1 MLPVSFFFTPRS
13 GLVRAARRAAACWWL
28 AAAPLAAQDPIDRG
42 VRVGIT
48 YTAGTRPRL
57 VILPGAGLD
66 SVRAILQRDLDFS
79 DRFEVLPLESGGGTG
94 GPRVNYQLYRTLGA
108 EYGVDVRSDAAGVVV
123 RLHDIGA
130 GTVRQQQPF
139 ALPAQ
144 SAPGFRMAV
153 HRVSDEV
160 VRWVTGTPG
169 VAATRLVVLMNKRAY
184 RVDSDGADV
193 TPVTP
198 ASETVLSP
206 TWSPDGRYVAYT
218 RFLDGIGPDHV
229 ARPGHRARRS
239 GCSGPSRSS
248 TSRRPSRPTAGPWPS
263 RGRPRSGGTDIYAV
277 NVTDQCCLRRLT
289 VGRFADNLSPTYAPD
304 GRRIAFVSTRP
315 GTPQI
320 YAMSSDG
327 TDQELLAPYDYG
339 ATGPSN
345 APEWSPDGASVAF
358 HRDIDR
364 APQVFI
370 LEVGSRR
377 FKQLTSSGRNSDPTW
392 APDGRH
398 LAFVSDRSG
407 RAQVWIIDT
416 ETGRIRQLPLSGEV
430 RLPHGPAGSA
440 RPHRN
445 RTP

>member
-1 MLPVSFFFTPRS
+1 MLVA
-13 GLVRAARRAAACWWL
+13 GLLLVAAS
-28 AAAPLAAQDPIDRG
+28 PLMAQDPIDRG

-48 YTAGTRPRL
+48 YQPGTRPRL
-57 VILPGAGLD
+57 VMLPGPGLD
-66 SVRAILQRDLDFS
+66 SVRAIIQRDLDFS
-79 DRFEVLPLESGGGTG
+79 DRFEVLPLESGGSTMASA
-94 GPRVNYQLYRTLGA
+94 VNYPLYRTLGA
-108 EYGVDVRSDAAGVVV
+108 EYGVAVRSDAGGVVV
-123 RLHDIGA
+123 QLHDIGG
-130 GTVRQQQPF
+130 GTIRQQQPF
-139 ALPAQ
+139 AV
-144 SAPGFRMAV
+144 PGESTPEFRMAV
-153 HRVSDEV
+153 HRISDEV

-169 VAATRLVVLMNKRAY
+169 VAATRLLVLIDKRAY
-184 RVDSDGADV
+184 RVDSDGANMTAV
-193 TPVTP
+193 TSS
-198 ASETVLSP
+198 SETILSP

-218 RFLDGIGPDHV
+218 RFLDGTGPIMLQDLATGRSQRV
-229 ARPGHRARRS
+229 TGTESRLNFTPAFSPDGRTLAFAR
-239 GCSGPSRSS
+239 
-248 TSRRPSRPTAGPWPS
+248 TDQE
-263 RGRPRSGGTDIYAV
+263 GGTDIYAV
-277 NVTDQCCLRRLT
+277 NVADQCCLRRLT

-339 ATGPSN
+339 ATGASN

-407 RAQVWIIDT
+407 RQQIWIIDT
-416 ETGRIRQLPLSGEV
+416 ETGRIRQIAVSGVV
-430 RLPHGPAGSA
+430 RLPHWSRRLGGAA
-440 RPHRN
+440 Q
-445 RTP
+445 